1 MQKWTGKQSDFGISG
16 WKSVTWPLGS
26 ARYSTRKDK
35 KKFLSCWIV
44 YLYAHKKNI
53 TN

>member
-1 MQKWTGKQSDFGISG
+1 MQKWTRKYSDVGITG

-35 KKFLSCWIV
+35 KKFSFCWTA
-44 YLYAHKKNI
+44 YLF
-53 TN
+53 